1 MGSTFRRNLLETEE
15 DQFLALSSLL
25 GSVFVP
31 EVGDDRRVWK
41 GVAIWYFQ
49 SGFFLLGFIFWS
61 LLACLLLQCL
71 ATERQCFWLA
81 CYFG

>member
-1 MGSTFRRNLLETEE
+1 METEE

-41 GVAIWYFQ
+41 GVAIWYFKVA
-49 SGFFLLGFIFWS
+49 SFFSVLS
-61 LLACLLLQCL
+61 
-71 ATERQCFWLA
+71 
-81 CYFG
+81 FGVSSPASCCRVWPRSVSAFG